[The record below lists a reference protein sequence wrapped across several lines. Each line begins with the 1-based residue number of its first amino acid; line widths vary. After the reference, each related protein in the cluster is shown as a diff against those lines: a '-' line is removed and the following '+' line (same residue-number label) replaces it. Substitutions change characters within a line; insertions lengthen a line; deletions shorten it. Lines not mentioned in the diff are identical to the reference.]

1 MRNSTNKITEDDVTR
16 NFFKK
21 VREIKRLHK
30 FDLLM
35 EEENPDIKNQ
45 EELMKKQ
52 LIQNNAS
59 SNLRVLSYIKNEDYT
74 QMIGVIN
81 NIQNQVSIEF
91 DFRTDSN
98 NPQVKITNVDNFFDL
113 TDILTNTMNT
123 ILLYFQNSWRNT
135 L

>member
-1 MRNSTNKITEDDVTR
+1 MRNSNRITEDDVTR
-16 NFFKK
+16 NFFKH
-21 VREIKRLHK
+21 VREIKRLHR
-30 FDLLM
+30 FNLLM

-113 TDILTNTMNT
+113 TEILTNTMNT